1 MAIYGSNQL
10 SAVTEGVNMQG
21 LVEMFAYDDISRGT
35 EEQIKEFC
43 ESAEAKALLEKG
55 VFKKPTL
62 MRLGKADDL
71 KRRQKLTAFELA
83 KQANDPLW
91 TKLVKNR
98 KQEKMLIGKI
108 MNKYGNKADKVAK
121 VAQKNY
127 IKAARKS

>member
-1 MAIYGSNQL
+1 MAIYGRDQL
-10 SAVTEGVNMQG
+10 TAVTEGVDMQA

-71 KRRQKLTAFELA
+71 KRRQKLTSFELA
-83 KQANDPLW
+83 KQAGDPLW

-98 KQEKMLIGKI
+98 KQEKMLINKI
-108 MNKYGNKADKVAK
+108 MKVSARTARQNIIHSGNG
-121 VAQKNY
+121 
-127 IKAARKS
+127 IHTAAY